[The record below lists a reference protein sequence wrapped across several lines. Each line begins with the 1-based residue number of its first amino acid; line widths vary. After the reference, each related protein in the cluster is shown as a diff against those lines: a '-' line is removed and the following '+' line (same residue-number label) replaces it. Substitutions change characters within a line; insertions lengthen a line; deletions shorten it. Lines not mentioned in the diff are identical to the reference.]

1 VREGWGYLTEYGP
14 RRGTPPAGSDYEP
27 IATLGPDHLSKAAAI
42 VFETQRGL
50 NSGQAVAWGAQ
61 GVVVMADGLRWHVS
75 YRQIR
80 SITPPTA
87 ASSGDLVKSPAIDT
101 RKTSDVYQPGD
112 EILLRGDRVARVQH
126 VGAGVIHVV
135 RDDGIYHRARPR
147 DVAKVLRRA
156 PRPRADQ
163 VAAPLATPASAD
175 GEAETSLTPELFAVN
190 DLIAWQSGR
199 LQGIALVEQVLPS
212 ELHVITLPGGSLVH
226 HQRVRLTV
234 EELRPL
240 PVELLRTAEP
250 GDLLR
255 LLVQDG
261 LETAVVERPAHDGA
275 YVKSPDGELTFV
287 PWMAVAALHR
297 GAAPHQPGATMAEPV
312 APRAAEAS

>member
-1 VREGWGYLTEYGP
+1 M
-14 RRGTPPAGSDYEP
+14 
-27 IATLGPDHLSKAAAI
+27 LGPEHLSKAAAI
-42 VFETQRGL
+42 MFETQRGL
-50 NSGQAVAWGAQ
+50 NSGQAVDWGAQ
-61 GVVVMADGLRWHVS
+61 GVVVVADGLRWHVP

-87 ASSGDLVKSPAIDT
+87 ADLAKSAAIDT
-101 RKTSDVYQPGD
+101 RKTSDVYHPGD
-112 EILLRGDRVARVQH
+112 EVLLRGDRVARVQH
-126 VGAGVIHVV
+126 VGTGVIHVV

-147 DVAKVLRRA
+147 DVAKVLKRA

-163 VAAPLATPASAD
+163 VAAPPTTQESAD
-175 GEAETSLTPELFAVN
+175 GEASTSLTPELFAVN
-190 DLIAWQSGR
+190 DLIAWQSGG
-199 LQGIALVEQVLPS
+199 LNGIALVEKVLPT
-212 ELHVITLPGGSLVH
+212 ELHVITLPGGSLVP

-240 PVELLRTAEP
+240 PVELLRTAER

-275 YVKSPDGELTFV
+275 YITSPRADAVSRASTNSGDGELTFV
-287 PWMAVAALHR
+287 PWMAVAVLRR
-297 GAAPHQPGATMAEPV
+297 GAAPRRPGATMAEPV